1 MSFAPCCKG
10 EKRFRVVLRM
20 KKKPE
25 PLVLTVKA
33 SCLPMS
39 TSLQLKMPNGVFR
52 QINPEQEQT
61 LDFGEVVFRKLCHS
75 GAVLKV

>member
-1 MSFAPCCKG
+1 MNFAPCCKG
-10 EKRFRVVLRM
+10 QKRFRVVLRI

-39 TSLQLKMPNGVFR
+39 TSLQLKRPDGVFR
-52 QINPEQEQT
+52 QVNPEQEET
-61 LDFGEVVFRKLCHS
+61 LDFGEVVFRKLWHS

>member
-1 MSFAPCCKG
+1 MSFAACCKG
-10 EKRFRVVLRM
+10 QKRFRLVLRI

-39 TSLQLKMPNGVFR
+39 TSLQLKKPDGVFR
-52 QINPEQEQT
+52 QINPEQEEA
-61 LDFGEVVFRKLCHS
+61 LDFGEVVLRKLWHP
-75 GAVLKV
+75 GAGLKV